1 LTNTPILAYP
11 RNEDSFILDTDASN
25 TCMGA
30 VLSQIQ
36 DGKEKVIAYY
46 SKAFSRTERK
56 YCVTRRELLAV
67 VASIKHFHH
76 YLYGRHFLLR
86 SDHGALRWLLNSK
99 NPEGQIGRWFEI
111 LAAYDFDIEHR
122 TGRSHANTDATSR
135 RPCHKENC
143 SHCSRTEQK
152 CQLEMESGDKSSGNS
167 DININ
172 DNMGDNPTYVD
183 QMLIEENVVA
193 YVPTRS
199 GKRLD
204 KSPSM
209 SNHEAIEREND
220 PSKLDSDSSFDLT
233 AEKLIE
239 YQKNDMD
246 LNFLISW
253 KEKGEKSVW
262 ETVSPCSPAV
272 RYQWSRWD
280 TLYLKAG
287 ILYRKW
293 ENADGHGEK
302 LLVVLPQTLIKFVL
316 M

>member
-122 TGRSHANTDATSR
+122 TGRSHAN
-135 RPCHKENC
+135 H
-143 SHCSRTEQK
+143 
-152 CQLEMESGDKSSGNS
+152 
-167 DININ
+167 
-172 DNMGDNPTYVD
+172 
-183 QMLIEENVVA
+183 
-193 YVPTRS
+193 
-199 GKRLD
+199 
-204 KSPSM
+204 
-209 SNHEAIEREND
+209 
-220 PSKLDSDSSFDLT
+220 
-233 AEKLIE
+233 
-239 YQKNDMD
+239 
-246 LNFLISW
+246 
-253 KEKGEKSVW
+253 
-262 ETVSPCSPAV
+262 PAV
-272 RYQWSRWD
+272 KYHWSRWD
-280 TLYLKAG
+280 TLILKAG

-302 LLVVLPQTLIKFVL
+302 WFAVLPQTLIKLVL
-316 M
+316 TQLHNSVIGGHLGIKKTLSKVGERFSWFKQKQDVENWCRHCDICASKKRPNKKPHSDNRMLELL